1 MHVFIVCQSYGI
13 PCSLITFKGLEH
25 TVHGSGIKY
34 SDYSLG
40 VGLSE
45 LEPTPVDLDLTQV
58 SFLNIRR
65 EDSISETKKDEI
77 EAAILEGISLL
88 QGS

>member
-1 MHVFIVCQSYGI
+1 MEFLARLLLSRDLNILS
-13 PCSLITFKGLEH
+13 T
-25 TVHGSGIKY
+25 GSGIKY